1 MNFLRKKTTA
11 KRVGYHPSHVMRLVR
26 ANKFPRRFS
35 SARTQSRSSKR
46 KWTPGCRPAS
56 PSAMSGAI
64 RRRPSTR
71 VRSTAA
77 VPRNGSS
84 PRRQRDGMA
93 DHKDEGP
100 APRQRRPFGYGY
112 ADNERCNSTP
122 DPQSPSIEALDRLG
136 LFRTSLDDWKACGCA
151 GPTPT
156 PDQFGLRL
164 GVLSSSEI
172 YWRAA

>member
-93 DHKDEGP
+93 DHKDEG
-100 APRQRRPFGYGY
+100 ARVGDARPLRYGFV
-112 ADNERCNSTP
+112 DSEHR
-122 DPQSPSIEALDRLG
+122 E
-136 LFRTSLDDWKACGCA
+136 
-151 GPTPT
+151 PTPN
-156 PDQFGLRL
+156 PKFAQSGHLRRRCTIRHVQHSL
-164 GVLSSSEI
+164 ADALVQ
-172 YWRAA
+172 AAIKSGKLERLKAAIREGRFDG